1 METPERKQLQAQA
14 EAKLLQ
20 VLRGSNK
27 FHSVQPFER
36 VESAQACDAVL
47 LVDVEQWG
55 VRPSPFASGKNK
67 PMEVGHLV
75 FLPTRATARRQGV
88 VEARPVVS
96 LRQRANIGRYQN
108 SPTTLVEDVR
118 TSQERYCGIIA
129 NQLIY

>member
-1 METPERKQLQAQA
+1 M
-14 EAKLLQ
+14 
-20 VLRGSNK
+20 
-27 FHSVQPFER
+27 
-36 VESAQACDAVL
+36 
-47 LVDVEQWG
+47 DVEQWG

-75 FLPTRATARRQGV
+75 SYQLVQPRDGKVLWKHGQLFLSGKERTLA
-88 VEARPVVS
+88 E
-96 LRQRANIGRYQN
+96 YQN